1 MRKSC
6 LTTCSIVA
14 LALALP
20 CFTLCRASPQ
30 TTLSLQADGSL
41 VVFDAKGGV
50 AEFVKQGTPRQSIQV
65 DGQAC
70 NVSFGFNS
78 SGKQTILV
86 SVPPAAPSSVCFL
99 LGESQITIPP
109 KSGLRITLNESH
121 KLEKMDGAPNGTVQ
135 FQKISSLPSPAP
147 QTTPPPP
154 LPTQSSPTP
163 IPTPT
168 EVLSPSA
175 TPIPAPTE
183 VVSPSPSLPS
193 SPPTQANEL
202 KQAEQITAPKP
213 AELAPSP
220 SLASASSNPPTD
232 PMAGQITAL
241 SSPPTEIGWPGKL
254 LQNPLTESQMEEDN
268 FYVRTEGG
276 ARFVSSMN
284 IVNIVGSGGSTNPL
298 IQKEIAFSTGYRQ
311 DIDIGVWLTPWFG
324 LAIETGFALN
334 AMRGNT
340 QGMTV
345 SSSTYWSVPIMAQ
358 LCFQYPNDTGFIPY
372 LNFGFGGGWNY
383 FNIGSIK
390 YSVPGDDPTPLSG
403 AGNDMNNAYQIA
415 AGVRWRIW
423 EQLGLTLAYKFYG
436 TSQPTVDMGDN
447 QQVTFGSP
455 VTNSIELGGN
465 FSF

>member
-1 MRKSC
+1 
-6 LTTCSIVA
+6 
-14 LALALP
+14 LALLIILSP
-20 CFTLCRASPQ
+20 HVRATGNAP
-30 TTLSLQADGSL
+30 TNLSLQEDGSL

-50 AEFVKQGTPRQSIQV
+50 AEFVKQGTPRQAIQL
-65 DGQAC
+65 DGQSC
-70 NVSFGFNS
+70 NVSYGFNS
-78 SGKQTILV
+78 AGKKTVLV
-86 SVPPAAPSSVCFL
+86 SLPASATTPVVFI
-99 LGESQITIPP
+99 LGDSQVTIPP
-109 KSGLRITLNESH
+109 KSGLRIALNEAH
-121 KLEKMDGAPNGTVQ
+121 KIEKMDGAPAGTVQ
-135 FQKISSLPSPAP
+135 FQNISSRP
-147 QTTPPPP
+147 QP
-154 LPTQSSPTP
+154 PTQLSPTP
-163 IPTPT
+163 
-168 EVLSPSA
+168 A
-175 TPIPAPTE
+175 PIPAQNTQTSEPTPAKNLE
-183 VVSPSPSLPS
+183 PVESNINLAQPA
-193 SPPTQANEL
+193 PTSTL
-202 KQAEQITAPKP
+202 AE
-213 AELAPSP
+213 
-220 SLASASSNPPTD
+220 
-232 PMAGQITAL
+232 PMAGQGNAL

-254 LQNPLTESQMEEDN
+254 LQSPLTEPQMEEDY

-284 IVNIVGSGGSTNPL
+284 IVNIVGPVGASNPM

-334 AMRGNT
+334 AIRGNT
-340 QGMTV
+340 EGMTV

-383 FNIGSIK
+383 FNIGSIS
-390 YSVPGDDPTPLSG
+390 YPPAGQGSTLSG
-403 AGNDMNNAYQIA
+403 SGNDMNNAYQIA

-436 TSQPTVDMGDN
+436 TSQPTVDMSDN

>member
-1 MRKSC
+1 MRTRHG
-6 LTTCSIVA
+6 TTYCI
-14 LALALP
+14 LAMLLFLSSLGWSSRSAP
-20 CFTLCRASPQ
+20 TH
-30 TTLSLQADGSL
+30 LSLQDDGSL

-50 AEFVKQGTPRQSIQV
+50 AEFVKQGTPRQSIQL
-65 DGQAC
+65 DGQSC

-78 SGKQTILV
+78 AGKQTILV
-86 SVPPAAPSSVCFL
+86 SLPNSATSPVVFL
-99 LGESQITIPP
+99 LDESEVTIPP

-121 KLEKMDGAPNGTVQ
+121 KIEKMDGTPAGTVR
-135 FQKISSLPSPAP
+135 FQKISSSSMNMPRMETLPPTQS
-147 QTTPPPP
+147 TPPPVLSP
-154 LPTQSSPTP
+154 ASNPTPQAVEP

-168 EVLSPSA
+168 QVV
-175 TPIPAPTE
+175 APT
-183 VVSPSPSLPS
+183 PSPTPS
-193 SPPTQANEL
+193 PQP
-202 KQAEQITAPKP
+202 AEQI
-213 AELAPSP
+213 S
-220 SLASASSNPPTD
+220 SQASASTSPSSISTDSMAAQVSPLSQPP
-232 PMAGQITAL
+232 L
-241 SSPPTEIGWPGKL
+241 EIGWPGKL
-254 LQNPLTESQMEEDN
+254 LQSPLTESQQEEDY

-284 IVNIVGSGGSTNPL
+284 LVNIVGSGGSTNKL
-298 IQKEIAFSTGYRQ
+298 IQKEVAFSTGYRQ
-311 DIDIGVWLTPWFG
+311 DLDIGVWLTPWFG
-324 LAIETGFALN
+324 LSIETGFALN

-340 QGMTV
+340 EGMTV

-358 LCFQYPNDTGFIPY
+358 LCFQYPNETGFVPY

-390 YSVPGDDPTPLSG
+390 YSSGGDISPELSG

-423 EQLGLTLAYKFYG
+423 EQLGITLAYKFYG
-436 TSQPTVDMGDN
+436 TSQPTVDMSDD

>member
-1 MRKSC
+1 
-6 LTTCSIVA
+6 
-14 LALALP
+14 LALL
-20 CFTLCRASPQ
+20 
-30 TTLSLQADGSL
+30 TTLSSQGRSAGSAPTNLSLQEDGSL

-50 AEFVKQGTPRQSIQV
+50 AEFVKQGTPRQAIQL
-65 DGQAC
+65 DGQSC
-70 NVSFGFNS
+70 NVSYGFNS
-78 SGKQTILV
+78 AGKQTVLV
-86 SVPPAAPSSVCFL
+86 SLPASATTPVVFL
-99 LGESQITIPP
+99 LGDSQVTVPP
-109 KSGLRITLNESH
+109 KSGLRIALNEFH
-121 KLEKMDGAPNGTVQ
+121 KIEKMDGAPAGTVQ
-135 FQKISSLPSPAP
+135 FQNISSRPQPPTQLSSTPIPIPAQVVEP
-147 QTTPPPP
+147 TPPPIP
-154 LPTQSSPTP
+154 AQIPQTSEPATGKNLEPIENNINLTQ
-163 IPTPT
+163 PTPT
-168 EVLSPSA
+168 STPS
-175 TPIPAPTE
+175 
-183 VVSPSPSLPS
+183 
-193 SPPTQANEL
+193 
-202 KQAEQITAPKP
+202 
-213 AELAPSP
+213 
-220 SLASASSNPPTD
+220 D
-232 PMAGQITAL
+232 PMAGQGNAL

-254 LQNPLTESQMEEDN
+254 LQSPLTEPQMEEDY

-284 IVNIVGSGGSTNPL
+284 IVNIVGPNGPTNSA

-324 LAIETGFALN
+324 LAVETGFALN
-334 AMRGNT
+334 AIRGNT

-383 FNIGSIK
+383 FNIGSIN
-390 YSVPGDDPTPLSG
+390 YTGNNFTTLSG

>member
-1 MRKSC
+1 MRNWQG
-6 LTTCSIVA
+6 TTYCI
-14 LALALP
+14 LALIIFSSLGHSAGNAP
-20 CFTLCRASPQ
+20 TN
-30 TTLSLQADGSL
+30 LSLQEDGSL

-50 AEFVKQGTPRQSIQV
+50 AEFVKQGTPRQSIQL
-65 DGQAC
+65 DGQSC
-70 NVSFGFNS
+70 NVSYGFNS
-78 SGKQTILV
+78 AGKQTVLV
-86 SVPPAAPSSVCFL
+86 SLPASATTPVVFL
-99 LGESQITIPP
+99 LGDSQVTIPP
-109 KSGLRITLNESH
+109 KSGLRIALNESH
-121 KLEKMDGAPNGTVQ
+121 KIEKMDGAPAGTVQ
-135 FQKISSLPSPAP
+135 FQNISSRP
-147 QTTPPPP
+147 QP
-154 LPTQSSPTP
+154 PTQLSPTP
-163 IPTPT
+163 IPIPAQVVEPTP
-168 EVLSPSA
+168 P
-175 TPIPAPTE
+175 PIPAQNPQTSE
-183 VVSPSPSLPS
+183 TTLDKNLEPVDSNINL
-193 SPPTQANEL
+193 TQ
-202 KQAEQITAPKP
+202 P
-213 AELAPSP
+213 ATTSTPA
-220 SLASASSNPPTD
+220 D
-232 PMAGQITAL
+232 PMAGQGNAL

-254 LQNPLTESQMEEDN
+254 LQSPLTEPQMEEDY

-284 IVNIVGSGGSTNPL
+284 IVNIVGPVGATNPM

-324 LAIETGFALN
+324 LAVETGFALN
-334 AMRGNT
+334 AIRGNT
-340 QGMTV
+340 EGMTV

-383 FNIGSIK
+383 FNIGSIS
-390 YSVPGDDPTPLSG
+390 YPPAGQGSTLSG

-423 EQLGLTLAYKFYG
+423 EQLGITLAYKFYG

>member
-1 MRKSC
+1 
-6 LTTCSIVA
+6 
-14 LALALP
+14 LALLII
-20 CFTLCRASPQ
+20 LSPHGRTAGNAP
-30 TTLSLQADGSL
+30 TTLSLQEDGSL

-50 AEFVKQGTPRQSIQV
+50 AEFVKQGTPRQAIQL
-65 DGQAC
+65 DGQSC
-70 NVSFGFNS
+70 NVSYGFNS
-78 SGKQTILV
+78 AGKQTVLV
-86 SVPPAAPSSVCFL
+86 SLPASATTPVLFL
-99 LGESQITIPP
+99 LGDSQVTIPP
-109 KSGLRITLNESH
+109 KSGLRIALNESH
-121 KLEKMDGAPNGTVQ
+121 KIEKMDGAPVGTVQ
-135 FQKISSLPSPAP
+135 FQNISSRTQPPTQLSQTPISNPAQVVAPTPQIAEPTPAP
-147 QTTPPPP
+147 IPVQNPQT
-154 LPTQSSPTP
+154 SEPTP
-163 IPTPT
+163 GKNLEPV
-168 EVLSPSA
+168 ESNVNLA
-175 TPIPAPTE
+175 QPAPT
-183 VVSPSPSLPS
+183 
-193 SPPTQANEL
+193 
-202 KQAEQITAPKP
+202 ITP
-213 AELAPSP
+213 A
-220 SLASASSNPPTD
+220 D
-232 PMAGQITAL
+232 PMAGQINAL
-241 SSPPTEIGWPGKL
+241 SPSPTEIGWPGKL
-254 LQNPLTESQMEEDN
+254 LHSPLSESQQEEDQEHH

-284 IVNIVGSGGSTNPL
+284 IVNIVGPVGATNPM
-298 IQKEIAFSTGYRQ
+298 IEKEIAFSTGYRQ

-334 AMRGNT
+334 AIRGNT
-340 QGMTV
+340 EGMTV

-383 FNIGSIK
+383 FDIGSIK
-390 YSVPGDDPTPLSG
+390 YSVPGNEPTPLSG

>member
-1 MRKSC
+1 MRNRQA
-6 LTTCSIVA
+6 TTCCI
-14 LALALP
+14 LALLIILSP
-20 CFTLCRASPQ
+20 HVRATGNAP
-30 TTLSLQADGSL
+30 TNLSLQEDGSL

-50 AEFVKQGTPRQSIQV
+50 AEFVKQGTPRQAIQL
-65 DGQAC
+65 DGQSC
-70 NVSFGFNS
+70 NVSYGFNS
-78 SGKQTILV
+78 AGKKTVLV
-86 SVPPAAPSSVCFL
+86 SLPASATTPVVFI
-99 LGESQITIPP
+99 LGDSQVTIPP
-109 KSGLRITLNESH
+109 KSGLRIALNEAH
-121 KLEKMDGAPNGTVQ
+121 KIEKMDGTPAGTVQ
-135 FQKISSLPSPAP
+135 FQNISSRP
-147 QTTPPPP
+147 QP
-154 LPTQSSPTP
+154 PTQLSPTP
-163 IPTPT
+163 
-168 EVLSPSA
+168 A
-175 TPIPAPTE
+175 PIPAQNTQTSEPTPAKNLE
-183 VVSPSPSLPS
+183 PVESNINLAQPA
-193 SPPTQANEL
+193 PTS
-202 KQAEQITAPKP
+202 TP
-213 AELAPSP
+213 AE
-220 SLASASSNPPTD
+220 
-232 PMAGQITAL
+232 PMAGQGNAL
-241 SSPPTEIGWPGKL
+241 SSPPPEIGWPGKL
-254 LQNPLTESQMEEDN
+254 LQSPLTEPQMEEDY

-284 IVNIVGSGGSTNPL
+284 IVNIVGPVGATNPM

-324 LAIETGFALN
+324 LAVETGFALN
-334 AMRGNT
+334 AIRGNT
-340 QGMTV
+340 EGMAV

-383 FNIGSIK
+383 FNIGSIS
-390 YSVPGDDPTPLSG
+390 YPPAGQGSTLSG

>member
-1 MRKSC
+1 MRNRQG
-6 LTTCSIVA
+6 TTCCI
-14 LALALP
+14 LALLFILSSHGRSAGNAP
-20 CFTLCRASPQ
+20 TN
-30 TTLSLQADGSL
+30 LSLQEDGSL

-50 AEFVKQGTPRQSIQV
+50 AEFVKQGTPRQAIQL
-65 DGQAC
+65 DGQSC
-70 NVSFGFNS
+70 NVSYGFNS
-78 SGKQTILV
+78 AGKQTILV
-86 SVPPAAPSSVCFL
+86 SLPASAATPVIFL
-99 LGESQITIPP
+99 LGDSQVTIPP
-109 KSGLRITLNESH
+109 KSGLRIALNEAH
-121 KLEKMDGAPNGTVQ
+121 KIEKMDGAPAGTVQ
-135 FQKISSLPSPAP
+135 FQNISSRSQP
-147 QTTPPPP
+147 
-154 LPTQSSPTP
+154 PTQLSPTP
-163 IPTPT
+163 IPNPTQVVAPTPQIT
-168 EVLSPSA
+168 EPA
-175 TPIPAPTE
+175 PAPIPAQNPQLSEPATAKNLEPVESNISSAQQAPT
-183 VVSPSPSLPS
+183 
-193 SPPTQANEL
+193 
-202 KQAEQITAPKP
+202 ITP
-213 AELAPSP
+213 A
-220 SLASASSNPPTD
+220 D
-232 PMAGQITAL
+232 PMAGQGNAL

-254 LQNPLTESQMEEDN
+254 LQFPLTEPQMEEDY

-284 IVNIVGSGGSTNPL
+284 IVNIVGPNGPTNSA

-334 AMRGNT
+334 AIRGNT
-340 QGMTV
+340 EGMTV

-383 FNIGSIK
+383 FNIGSIN
-390 YSVPGDDPTPLSG
+390 YTGNDFTTLSG

>member
-1 MRKSC
+1 
-6 LTTCSIVA
+6 
-14 LALALP
+14 LALLI
-20 CFTLCRASPQ
+20 TLSSHGRSAGNA
-30 TTLSLQADGSL
+30 TTNLSLQEDGSL

-50 AEFVKQGTPRQSIQV
+50 AEFVKQGTPRQAIQL
-65 DGQAC
+65 DGQSC
-70 NVSFGFNS
+70 NVSYGFNS
-78 SGKQTILV
+78 AGKQTVLV
-86 SVPPAAPSSVCFL
+86 SLPASATTPVVFL
-99 LGESQITIPP
+99 LGDSQVTVPP
-109 KSGLRITLNESH
+109 KSGLRIALNEFH
-121 KLEKMDGAPNGTVQ
+121 KIEKMDGAPAGTVQ
-135 FQKISSLPSPAP
+135 FQNISSRP
-147 QTTPPPP
+147 QP
-154 LPTQSSPTP
+154 PTQLSPTP
-163 IPTPT
+163 IPIPAQVVEPTP
-168 EVLSPSA
+168 P
-175 TPIPAPTE
+175 PIPAQIPQTSEPATGKNLEPIENNINLTQPTPT
-183 VVSPSPSLPS
+183 STPS
-193 SPPTQANEL
+193 
-202 KQAEQITAPKP
+202 
-213 AELAPSP
+213 
-220 SLASASSNPPTD
+220 D
-232 PMAGQITAL
+232 PMAGQGNAL

-254 LQNPLTESQMEEDN
+254 LQSPLTEPQMEEDY

-284 IVNIVGSGGSTNPL
+284 IVNIVGPNGPTNSA

-324 LAIETGFALN
+324 LAVETGFALN
-334 AMRGNT
+334 AIRGNT

-383 FNIGSIK
+383 FNIGSIN
-390 YSVPGDDPTPLSG
+390 YTGNNFTTLSG

>member
-1 MRKSC
+1 
-6 LTTCSIVA
+6 
-14 LALALP
+14 LALLIILSSHGRSAGNAP
-20 CFTLCRASPQ
+20 TN
-30 TTLSLQADGSL
+30 LSLQEDGSL

-50 AEFVKQGTPRQSIQV
+50 AEFVKQGTPRQAIQL
-65 DGQAC
+65 DGQSC
-70 NVSFGFNS
+70 NVSYGFNS
-78 SGKQTILV
+78 AGKQTVLV
-86 SVPPAAPSSVCFL
+86 SLPASATTPVVFL
-99 LGESQITIPP
+99 LGDSQVTIPP
-109 KSGLRITLNESH
+109 KSGLRIALNESH
-121 KLEKMDGAPNGTVQ
+121 KIEKMDGTPAGTVQ
-135 FQKISSLPSPAP
+135 LQNIPSRPQPPTQVSPAP
-147 QTTPPPP
+147 IPPA
-154 LPTQSSPTP
+154 QVVEPTP
-163 IPTPT
+163 
-168 EVLSPSA
+168 A
-175 TPIPAPTE
+175 PIPGQNPQTSEPTLGKNLE
-183 VVSPSPSLPS
+183 
-193 SPPTQANEL
+193 
-202 KQAEQITAPKP
+202 P
-213 AELAPSP
+213 ADSNINLAQPALTSTP
-220 SLASASSNPPTD
+220 AD
-232 PMAGQITAL
+232 PMAGQGNAL

-254 LQNPLTESQMEEDN
+254 LQFPLTEPQMEEDY

-284 IVNIVGSGGSTNPL
+284 IVNIVGPVGATNPM

-334 AMRGNT
+334 AIRGNT
-340 QGMTV
+340 EGMTV

-383 FNIGSIK
+383 FNIGSIS
-390 YSVPGDDPTPLSG
+390 YPPAGQGSTLSG
-403 AGNDMNNAYQIA
+403 SGNDMNNAYQIA

-436 TSQPTVDMGDN
+436 TSQPTVDMSDN

>member
-1 MRKSC
+1 MPKSC

-14 LALALP
+14 IALALP
-20 CFTLCRASPQ
+20 CITLCRASPQ

-50 AEFVKQGTPRQSIQV
+50 AEFVKQGTPRQSIQI

-86 SVPPAAPSSVCFL
+86 SLPPAASAPVRFIL
-99 LGESQITIPP
+99 NESQISIPP

-121 KLEKMDGAPNGTVQ
+121 KLEKMDGAPAGTVQ
-135 FQKISSLPSPAP
+135 FQNISSLPSSAS
-147 QTTPPPP
+147 QANTPP
-154 LPTQSSPTP
+154 PTQSSPTP
-163 IPTPT
+163 IPAPT
-168 EVLSPSA
+168 EVLSLSA

-193 SPPTQANEL
+193 SPPTEANEL

-220 SLASASSNPPTD
+220 SLVSAPLNTPTD

-254 LQNPLTESQMEEDN
+254 LQNPLTESQMEEDY

-284 IVNIVGSGGSTNPL
+284 IVNIVGSGGATNPL

-334 AMRGNT
+334 AIRGNT
-340 QGMTV
+340 VGMTV
-345 SSSTYWSVPIMAQ
+345 SSSTYWS
-358 LCFQYPNDTGFIPY
+358 
-372 LNFGFGGGWNY
+372 
-383 FNIGSIK
+383 
-390 YSVPGDDPTPLSG
+390 
-403 AGNDMNNAYQIA
+403 
-415 AGVRWRIW
+415 
-423 EQLGLTLAYKFYG
+423 
-436 TSQPTVDMGDN
+436 
-447 QQVTFGSP
+447 
-455 VTNSIELGGN
+455 
-465 FSF
+465 

>member
-1 MRKSC
+1 MRNRQA
-6 LTTCSIVA
+6 TTCCI
-14 LALALP
+14 LALLIILLP
-20 CFTLCRASPQ
+20 HVRATGIAP
-30 TTLSLQADGSL
+30 TNLSLQEDGSL

-50 AEFVKQGTPRQSIQV
+50 AEFVKQGTPRQAIQL
-65 DGQAC
+65 DGQSC
-70 NVSFGFNS
+70 NVSYGFNS
-78 SGKQTILV
+78 AGKKTVLV
-86 SVPPAAPSSVCFL
+86 SLPASATTPVVFI
-99 LGESQITIPP
+99 LGDSQVTIPP
-109 KSGLRITLNESH
+109 KSGLRIALNEAH
-121 KLEKMDGAPNGTVQ
+121 KIEKMDGAPAGTVQ
-135 FQKISSLPSPAP
+135 FQNISSPAQP
-147 QTTPPPP
+147 
-154 LPTQSSPTP
+154 PTQLSPTP
-163 IPTPT
+163 IPIPAHVVTPT
-168 EVLSPSA
+168 
-175 TPIPAPTE
+175 PAP
-183 VVSPSPSLPS
+183 V
-193 SPPTQANEL
+193 PTQNSQTTEPAGSNISL
-202 KQAEQITAPKP
+202 SQPTPATTA
-213 AELAPSP
+213 
-220 SLASASSNPPTD
+220 TD
-232 PMAGQITAL
+232 PMAGQGNAL

-254 LQNPLTESQMEEDN
+254 LQSPLTEPQMEEDF

-284 IVNIVGSGGSTNPL
+284 IVNIVGPVGATNPM

-334 AMRGNT
+334 AIRGNT

-383 FNIGSIK
+383 FNIGSIS
-390 YSVPGDDPTPLSG
+390 YPPAGQGSTLSG

-436 TSQPTVDMGDN
+436 TSQPTVDMSDN

>member
-1 MRKSC
+1 MRDRQA
-6 LTTCSIVA
+6 TTYCI
-14 LALALP
+14 LALLII
-20 CFTLCRASPQ
+20 LSPHGH
-30 TTLSLQADGSL
+30 TTGNAPTNLSLQEDGSL
-41 VVFDAKGGV
+41 VVYDAKGGV
-50 AEFVKQGTPRQSIQV
+50 AEFVKQGTPRQAIQL
-65 DGQAC
+65 DGQSC
-70 NVSFGFNS
+70 NVSYGFNS
-78 SGKQTILV
+78 AGKKTILV
-86 SVPPAAPSSVCFL
+86 SLPASATTPVVFL
-99 LGESQITIPP
+99 FGDSQVTIPP
-109 KSGLRITLNESH
+109 KSGLRIALNESH
-121 KLEKMDGAPNGTVQ
+121 KIEKMDGTPAGTVQ
-135 FQKISSLPSPAP
+135 FQNISSRP
-147 QTTPPPP
+147 QP
-154 LPTQSSPTP
+154 PTQLSPTP
-163 IPTPT
+163 
-168 EVLSPSA
+168 A
-175 TPIPAPTE
+175 PIPAQNTQTYEPTPAKNLE
-183 VVSPSPSLPS
+183 PVESNINLAQPA
-193 SPPTQANEL
+193 PTS
-202 KQAEQITAPKP
+202 TP
-213 AELAPSP
+213 A
-220 SLASASSNPPTD
+220 D
-232 PMAGQITAL
+232 PMAGQGNAL

-254 LQNPLTESQMEEDN
+254 LQSPLTEPQMEEDY

-284 IVNIVGSGGSTNPL
+284 IVNIVGPVGATNPM

-324 LAIETGFALN
+324 LAVETGFALN
-334 AMRGNT
+334 AIRGNT
-340 QGMTV
+340 EGMTV

-383 FNIGSIK
+383 FNIGSIS
-390 YSVPGDDPTPLSG
+390 YPPAGQGSTLSG

>member
-1 MRKSC
+1 MRDRQG
-6 LTTCSIVA
+6 TTYCI
-14 LALALP
+14 LALLII
-20 CFTLCRASPQ
+20 LSPHGR
-30 TTLSLQADGSL
+30 TTGNAPTNLSLQEDGSL

-50 AEFVKQGTPRQSIQV
+50 AEFVKQGTPRQAIQL
-65 DGQAC
+65 DGQSC
-70 NVSFGFNS
+70 NVSYGFNS
-78 SGKQTILV
+78 AGKQTVLV
-86 SVPPAAPSSVCFL
+86 SLPAFATTPVVFL
-99 LGESQITIPP
+99 LGDSQVTIPP
-109 KSGLRITLNESH
+109 KSGLRIALNEAH
-121 KLEKMDGAPNGTVQ
+121 KIEKMDGTPAGTVQ
-135 FQKISSLPSPAP
+135 FLNISSRAQP
-147 QTTPPPP
+147 
-154 LPTQSSPTP
+154 PTQLSPTP
-163 IPTPT
+163 
-168 EVLSPSA
+168 A
-175 TPIPAPTE
+175 PIPAQNPQTSEPTLGKNLE
-183 VVSPSPSLPS
+183 PVDSNINLTQPA
-193 SPPTQANEL
+193 PTS
-202 KQAEQITAPKP
+202 TP
-213 AELAPSP
+213 A
-220 SLASASSNPPTD
+220 D
-232 PMAGQITAL
+232 PMAGQGNAL
-241 SSPPTEIGWPGKL
+241 SSPPTEIGWPGNL
-254 LQNPLTESQMEEDN
+254 LQSPLTEPQMEEDY

-284 IVNIVGSGGSTNPL
+284 IVNIVGPVGATNPM

-324 LAIETGFALN
+324 LAVETGFALN
-334 AMRGNT
+334 AIRGNT

-383 FNIGSIK
+383 FNIGSIS
-390 YSVPGDDPTPLSG
+390 YPPAGQGSTLSG

-415 AGVRWRIW
+415 AGVRWRVW

>member
-1 MRKSC
+1 
-6 LTTCSIVA
+6 
-14 LALALP
+14 LALL
-20 CFTLCRASPQ
+20 
-30 TTLSLQADGSL
+30 TTLSSHGRCAGNAPTNLSLQEDGSL

-50 AEFVKQGTPRQSIQV
+50 AEFVKQGTPRQAIQL
-65 DGQAC
+65 DGQSC
-70 NVSFGFNS
+70 NVSYGFNS
-78 SGKQTILV
+78 AGKQTVLV
-86 SVPPAAPSSVCFL
+86 SLPASATTPVVFL
-99 LGESQITIPP
+99 LGDSQVTVPP
-109 KSGLRITLNESH
+109 KSGLRIALNESH
-121 KLEKMDGAPNGTVQ
+121 KIEKMDGAPAGTVQ
-135 FQKISSLPSPAP
+135 FQNISSRPQPPTQLSSTPIPIPAQVVEP
-147 QTTPPPP
+147 TPPPIP
-154 LPTQSSPTP
+154 AQIPQTSEPATGKNLEPIENNINLTQ
-163 IPTPT
+163 PTPT
-168 EVLSPSA
+168 STPS
-175 TPIPAPTE
+175 
-183 VVSPSPSLPS
+183 
-193 SPPTQANEL
+193 
-202 KQAEQITAPKP
+202 
-213 AELAPSP
+213 
-220 SLASASSNPPTD
+220 D
-232 PMAGQITAL
+232 PMAGQGNAL

-254 LQNPLTESQMEEDN
+254 LQSPLTEPQMEEDY

-284 IVNIVGSGGSTNPL
+284 IVNIVGPNGPTNSA

-324 LAIETGFALN
+324 LAVETGFALN
-334 AMRGNT
+334 AIRGNT

-383 FNIGSIK
+383 FNIGSIN
-390 YSVPGDDPTPLSG
+390 YTGNNFTTLSG